1 MVMESAIISLVSDRV
16 LNLTAGAFSERWNLI
31 AESLGKS
38 ADRVSV
44 PWGQAIDPDLVQR
57 ALERERYDAVTL
69 VHNETSTGVIQPLEE
84 ITRVVREHSD
94 ALLLVDAVSS
104 LGGAR
109 IETDEWEV
117 DLLLTGSQKAL
128 ALPPGLAFFCLS
140 ERAVERTYE
149 IQHRGYYTDLKRYL
163 EKHRAGGTITTPGL
177 PQIFAL
183 DRQLDAILQE
193 GVENRWR
200 RHLELQRMTSKWAM
214 GRGFQYASAE
224 TSHSPTVSCL
234 RPPPNIEAPGLV
246 KRLALSRFTVGGG
259 YGNWRQDTFRIGHM
273 GEVQVEDLAQLLGAI
288 DEII

>member
-1 MVMESAIISLVSDRV
+1 MEQIRFFLPGPTYVREDIRQAMTRPSMGHRSSEFRTLFESLAPRLQQVFRTQREVLIATSSATMVMESAIISLVSDRV

-69 VHNETSTGVIQPLEE
+69 VHNETSTGVIQPLDE
-84 ITRVVREHSD
+84 ITVVVRVVSD
-94 ALLLVDAVSS
+94 ALLLLDGVSS

-200 RHLELQRMTSKWAM
+200 RH
-214 GRGFQYASAE
+214 
-224 TSHSPTVSCL
+224 
-234 RPPPNIEAPGLV
+234 
-246 KRLALSRFTVGGG
+246 
-259 YGNWRQDTFRIGHM
+259 
-273 GEVQVEDLAQLLGAI
+273 
-288 DEII
+288 